1 MFGYGILIFLAYLL
15 LYNIVNTFD
24 PSLSFILS
32 IGIWLAVGFFVNKIY
47 LSYSKKKIAI
57 IIARNPQKS
66 NEELKSICASK
77 GGTSVEK
84 IFLGLLAQFGI
95 ALVVL
100 FIMALI
106 GIGSAIGD
114 LFNSNNWNNSIWI

>member
-47 LSYSKKKIAI
+47 LSYSK
-57 IIARNPQKS
+57 KS

-114 LFNSNNWNNSIWI
+114 LFNSNNWNNRIWI